1 MINKIINN
9 IKSLFIKSKTEP
21 FQETPTVGG
30 YVFWH
35 TRGNDV
41 VLIGPFTTLDTA
53 REWYDKD
60 GERLGVSPILTHT
73 RYPANT
79 YNGIW
84 GLMPEEQFDSNYDS
98 YLID

>member
-1 MINKIINN
+1 MNIFKKLFKLKNKTT
-9 IKSLFIKSKTEP
+9 SMP
-21 FQETPTVGG
+21 DYPTVGG

-41 VLIGPFTTLDTA
+41 VLIGPFSTLDTA

-84 GLMPEEQFDSNYDS
+84 GLMPEEQFDSNYDK
-98 YLID
+98 YLVD

>member
-1 MINKIINN
+1 MSIFKKI
-9 IKSLFIKSKTEP
+9 LRLKTKTITLP
-21 FQETPTVGG
+21 DYPTVGG

-41 VLIGPFTTLDTA
+41 VLIGPFTTLDNA

-60 GERLGVSPILTHT
+60 GERLGVSPHLTHT

-79 YNGIW
+79 YNAIW
-84 GLMPEEQFDSNYDS
+84 GLMKEEQY
-98 YLID
+98 ID

>member
-1 MINKIINN
+1 MNIFKKLFKLKNKI
-9 IKSLFIKSKTEP
+9 KT
-21 FQETPTVGG
+21 TSNCPTVGG

-35 TRGNDV
+35 ARGSDV
-41 VLIGPFTTLDTA
+41 VLIGPFPTLDTA

-84 GLMPEEQFDSNYDS
+84 GLMPEEQFDSNYDK
-98 YLID
+98 YLVD